1 MILCLDVGNT
11 QIVAGVFRGD
21 SLAVQFRATSTAKP
35 SSDELGIFLRS
46 ALRENGI
53 DPGEIREVAFCSVVP
68 DIVHSLRN
76 ACLKYFQIDPF
87 VLQAG
92 VRTGLKIQ
100 YRNPTE
106 VGSDRIA
113 DAIAA
118 VDLFPDQN
126 LIVIDFGT
134 ATTVEAIRSD
144 RVYLG
149 GMIRPGVR
157 LSMEALEARTARLP
171 SVEIVQPE
179 VVVGRST
186 PESIQSG
193 LYYGN
198 LGALLYAVERISKE
212 EFGGERPRVIG
223 CGGFS
228 SLFRDSGLFDHLI
241 PDLLLRGLLLA
252 LRMNPSGRP

>member
-11 QIVAGVFRGD
+11 QVVAGVFRKEK
-21 SLAVQFRATSTAKP
+21 LAVQFRSTSTAKP

-53 DPGEIREVAFCSVVP
+53 DPTQISQISFCSVVP

-76 ACLKYFQIDPF
+76 ACLKYFEVEPF
-87 VLQAG
+87 ILQVG

-100 YRNPTE
+100 YRNPAE

-118 VDLFPDQN
+118 VDLFPEQD
-126 LIVIDFGT
+126 LIVVDFGT
-134 ATTVEAIRSD
+134 ATTIEAIRKD
-144 RVYLG
+144 GTYMG
-149 GMIRPGVR
+149 GMILPGIR
-157 LSMEALEARTARLP
+157 LAMEALESKTAKLP
-171 SVEIVQPE
+171 SVEIVEPE
-179 VVVGRST
+179 TVLGRST
-186 PESIQSG
+186 SESIQAG

-198 LGALLYAVERISKE
+198 LGAIQFAIEQISER
-212 EFGGERPRVIG
+212 EFSGKRPRVIG

-228 SLFRDSGLFDHLI
+228 SLFRDSGLFDHII

-252 LRMNPSGRP
+252 LRMNSKD